1 MPILPYEEFR
11 DALPATGALLGL
23 DPGSKV
29 IGVAATDPA
38 RRLAIPV
45 ESLKRSKFA
54 ADAKRI
60 FELFDQRN
68 CAGLIIGLP
77 RNMDGS
83 EGPSAQSARAFAR
96 NLIAAR
102 DTNILFYD
110 ERLSTA
116 AVTRQMIEG
125 DASRAQRAAVVDQL
139 AAAYVLQGVVDR
151 LQNDAPPSSAPES
164 GA

>member
-1 MPILPYEEFR
+1 MPVLSYEDFR
-11 DALPATGALLGL
+11 DTLPPSGALLGL
-23 DPGSKV
+23 DPGSKI

-38 RRLAIPV
+38 RRLAMPV
-45 ESLKRSKFA
+45 ESLKRTKFA
-54 ADAKRI
+54 ADAERI
-60 FELFDQRN
+60 FDLFDERA

-96 NLIAAR
+96 NLMAVR
-102 DTNILFYD
+102 DTPILFCD

-125 DASRAQRAAVVDQL
+125 DASRAQRAAIVDQL

-151 LQNDAPPSSAPES
+151 LMNDAPEPE
-164 GA
+164 A

>member
-1 MPILPYEEFR
+1 MPVLSYEDFR
-11 DALPATGALLGL
+11 DALPPSGALLGL
-23 DPGSKV
+23 DPGSKI

-38 RRLAIPV
+38 RRLAMPV
-45 ESLKRSKFA
+45 ESLKRTKFA
-54 ADAKRI
+54 ADAQRI
-60 FELFDQRN
+60 FELFDERA

-96 NLIAAR
+96 NLLKVR
-102 DTNILFYD
+102 DTPILFYD

-125 DASRAQRAAVVDQL
+125 DASRAQRAAIVDQL

-151 LQNDAPPSSAPES
+151 LQNDAPETDA
-164 GA
+164 

>member
-1 MPILPYEEFR
+1 MPVLSYEDFR
-11 DALPATGALLGL
+11 NALPPSGALLGL
-23 DPGSKV
+23 DPGSKI

-38 RRLAIPV
+38 RRLAMPV
-45 ESLKRSKFA
+45 ESLKRTKFT
-54 ADAKRI
+54 ADAQRI
-60 FELFDQRN
+60 FELFDART

-96 NLIAAR
+96 NLLKVR
-102 DTNILFYD
+102 DTPILFYD

-125 DASRAQRAAVVDQL
+125 DASRAQRAAIVDQL

-151 LQNDAPPSSAPES
+151 LMNDAPEPE
-164 GA
+164 A

>member
-1 MPILPYEEFR
+1 MPVLSYEDFR
-11 DALPATGALLGL
+11 NALPPSGALLGL
-23 DPGSKV
+23 DPGSKF

-38 RRLAIPV
+38 RRLAMPV
-45 ESLKRSKFA
+45 ESLKRTKFT
-54 ADAKRI
+54 ADAQRI
-60 FELFDQRN
+60 FELFDART

-96 NLIAAR
+96 NLLKVR
-102 DTNILFYD
+102 ETPILFYD

-125 DASRAQRAAVVDQL
+125 DASRAQRAAIVDQL

-151 LQNDAPPSSAPES
+151 LMNDAPEPE
-164 GA
+164 A

>member
-1 MPILPYEEFR
+1 MPVLSYEDFR
-11 DALPATGALLGL
+11 NALPPSGALLGL
-23 DPGSKV
+23 DPGSKI

-38 RRLAIPV
+38 RRLAMPV
-45 ESLKRSKFA
+45 ESLKRTKFT
-54 ADAKRI
+54 ADAQRI
-60 FELFDQRN
+60 FELFDART

-96 NLIAAR
+96 NLMAVR
-102 DTNILFYD
+102 DTPILFYD

-125 DASRAQRAAVVDQL
+125 DASRAQRAAIVDQL

-151 LQNDAPPSSAPES
+151 LLNDAPEPE
-164 GA
+164 A

>member
-1 MPILPYEEFR
+1 MPVLSYEDFR
-11 DALPATGALLGL
+11 DALPPSGALLGL
-23 DPGSKV
+23 DPGSKI

-38 RRLAIPV
+38 RRLAMPV
-45 ESLKRSKFA
+45 ESLKRAKFA
-54 ADAKRI
+54 ADAQRI
-60 FELFDQRN
+60 FELFDERA

-96 NLIAAR
+96 NLLKVR
-102 DTNILFYD
+102 DTPILFYD

-125 DASRAQRAAVVDQL
+125 DASRAQRAAIVDQL

-151 LQNDAPPSSAPES
+151 LQNDAPETDA
-164 GA
+164 

>member
-1 MPILPYEEFR
+1 MPVLSYEDFR
-11 DALPATGALLGL
+11 NALPPSGALLGL
-23 DPGSKV
+23 DPGSKI

-38 RRLAIPV
+38 RRLAMPV
-45 ESLKRSKFA
+45 ESLKRTKFT
-54 ADAKRI
+54 ADAQRI
-60 FELFDQRN
+60 FELFDART

-96 NLIAAR
+96 NLLKVR
-102 DTNILFYD
+102 ETPILFYD

-125 DASRAQRAAVVDQL
+125 DASRAQRAAIVDQL

-151 LQNDAPPSSAPES
+151 LMNDAPEPE
-164 GA
+164 A